1 MKLKEI
7 PNTMANMCQ
16 LEDIFEITAG
26 EENSRVEQSGPKISE
41 YEAGVIYEAANDSDS
56 QALDKIFNEMAPLQ
70 GPSNNASDMKTS
82 SLINTKYLRSN
93 N

>member
-26 EENSRVEQSGPKISE
+26 EENSSVEQSAPKISE
-41 YEAGVIYEAANDSDS
+41 YEAGIIYEAANDSDS
-56 QALDKIFNEMAPLQ
+56 
-70 GPSNNASDMKTS
+70 
-82 SLINTKYLRSN
+82 
-93 N
+93 